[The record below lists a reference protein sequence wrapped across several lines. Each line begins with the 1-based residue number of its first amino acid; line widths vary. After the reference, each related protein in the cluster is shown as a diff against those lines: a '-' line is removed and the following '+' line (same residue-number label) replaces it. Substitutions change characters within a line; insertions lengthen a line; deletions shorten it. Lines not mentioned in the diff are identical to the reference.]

1 MTGEFPQLTMDN
13 YSDIGWSLGQID
25 GQKHTCREL
34 IDRKIQR
41 KINRGQ
47 KVTEKT
53 MKAAESSAARV
64 FRGTPGSDE
73 VSGIFTKDISYFEGL
88 VPGLKYIK
96 TRLDAGDQI
105 DEIMAFASAAKF
117 NLYDEQHQKYIKQRI
132 MGKHILN
139 SRLMLSL
146 PKEQTKSNR

>member
-25 GQKHTCREL
+25 GQKHTRREL

-117 NLYDEQHQKYIKQRI
+117 NLYDEQHQKYIEQRI

-146 PKEQTKSNR
+146 PKEQTK